1 MLPDHI
7 FLKYTKSKNSQK
19 IVHLNNKEG
28 KQRAWV
34 IEP

>member
-1 MLPDHI
+1 MLPDH
-7 FLKYTKSKNSQK
+7 TKSKNSQK
-19 IVHLNNKEG
+19 IVHLSYKKG